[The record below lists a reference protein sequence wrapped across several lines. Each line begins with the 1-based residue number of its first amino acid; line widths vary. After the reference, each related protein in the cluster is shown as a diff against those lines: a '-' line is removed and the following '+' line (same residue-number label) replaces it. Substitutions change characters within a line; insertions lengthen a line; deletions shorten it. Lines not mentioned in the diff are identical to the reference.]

1 MIMTTQTAP
10 TQGITKKTAANI
22 PATGDPTTAL
32 DRYLLDS
39 RETGGAIAVV
49 EYNLAPRVLAAPV
62 HRHSRED
69 QYSLVLE
76 GRLGVFQD
84 GDEVVADVGELVL
97 KPRGRWHTF
106 WNAGDQPL
114 RVLELN
120 VPGGLEELFRSL
132 AALGDG
138 YDPETLPAM
147 AGQYGCDVDFE
158 RTMPLVEQHGLI
170 F

>member
-147 AGQYGCDVDFE
+147 ARRYGCDVDFE

>member
-1 MIMTTQTAP
+1 MIMSLHTAP
-10 TQGITKKTAANI
+10 SRGITKKTVADT
-22 PATGDPTTAL
+22 PATGDLTTAL

-39 RETGGAIAVV
+39 RESGGAIAIV
-49 EYNLAPRVLAAPV
+49 EHDLAPRVLAAPV

-69 QYSLVLE
+69 EYSLVIE

-84 GDEVVADVGELVL
+84 DEVVMAEAGELVL

-114 RVLELN
+114 RIWELI

-132 AALGDG
+132 GDS

-147 AGQYGCDVDFE
+147 ARQYGCDVDFE